1 MDQAKVLDKLEGME
15 GKPANGPYMLA
26 SLFASG
32 VSGTGVL
39 KAAGGERAGA
49 VVKAMMIGGKLE
61 DYPGQA
67 MFLISCSIQLS
78 P

>member
-15 GKPANGPYMLA
+15 GKPANGSYMMA
-26 SLFASG
+26 PLFASG

-39 KAAGGERAGA
+39 KVAGGGRAGA
-49 VVKAMMIGGKLE
+49 AVKAMMIGGKLE

-67 MFLISCSIQLS
+67 MFLISCRIHLS